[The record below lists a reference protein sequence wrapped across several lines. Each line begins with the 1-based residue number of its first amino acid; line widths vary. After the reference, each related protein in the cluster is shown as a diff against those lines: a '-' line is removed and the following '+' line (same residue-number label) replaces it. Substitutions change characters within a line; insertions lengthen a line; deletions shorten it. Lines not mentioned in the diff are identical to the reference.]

1 MHRPLPRY
9 LPEPHMQSLAQA
21 PKSCKPAGLRDRAII
36 LVVQSTG
43 LRASEI
49 CGLLVRAV
57 ARDYVF
63 VRRGKGG
70 GDRYVPLTAA
80 AYAAVLSYL
89 DAFPAPPGAPLFR
102 TVPNQP
108 LTRRRLHKALAA
120 YQRALGLPTG
130 VHLLRA
136 SFATLALDRDV
147 NLRDLQVML
156 GHQHL
161 ATTALY
167 LGVATRGL
175 VRRYRQRFDVATADG
190 GAQ

>member
-1 MHRPLPRY
+1 
-9 LPEPHMQSLAQA
+9 MQALAAA
-21 PKSCKPAGLRDRAII
+21 PTASDPAGLRDTAII
-36 LVVQSTG
+36 AVIQATG

-49 CGLLVRAV
+49 CGLQVRDV
-57 ARDYVF
+57 TRDLVF

-70 GDRYVPLTAA
+70 GQRLVPLTAA
-80 AYAAVLSYL
+80 AYSAVIAYL
-89 DAFPAPPGAPLFR
+89 AAFPAPPGAPLFR
-102 TVPNQP
+102 TGPNQP

-136 SFATLALDRDV
+136 SFATLALDRDI

-161 ATTALY
+161 GTTALY